1 MWRQMTEACKILGLF
16 SPPGSLRFVV
26 VRFLGGEQIHLSLKF
41 LPLLCTFP
49 HILIASAASLQ
60 EPADIYKSLY

>member
-1 MWRQMTEACKILGLF
+1 MWRQMTETCKILGLF

-26 VRFLGGEQIHLSLKF
+26 VRFLGREQIHLSLKF

-60 EPADIYKSLY
+60 EPADIYESLY